1 MVASETDGGLVEHSS
16 LHCSASIFLTL
27 VGLPCGSMQYIINL
41 TMGLISA
48 FFFFLYNVYH
58 LIVSY
63 GEPMLSGLAFF
74 LLVMMAG
81 LATVGTHLGAI
92 YGTVAGGGLFLLKQ
106 AAKQAAVKGNNPHGK
121 PRQVPYGMGRSGGFQ
136 SQRAHFD

>member
-1 MVASETDGGLVEHSS
+1 
-16 LHCSASIFLTL
+16 
-27 VGLPCGSMQYIINL
+27 
-41 TMGLISA
+41 
-48 FFFFLYNVYH
+48 
-58 LIVSY
+58 
-63 GEPMLSGLAFF
+63 MLSGLAFF

-106 AAKQAAVKGNNPHGK
+106 AAKQAAVKGNNPQGK
-121 PRQVPYGMGRSGGFQ
+121 PRQVQYGMGSSGGFQ